1 MLDKVIGG
9 VTGFLKNYALGFAVA
24 GLVANV
30 VLQLIET
37 QSVDI
42 NGVILIVVTAVVAGV
57 TTSAVIGGVDGL

>member
-24 GLVANV
+24 AAVANLI
-30 VLQLIET
+30 LQLIGGEG
-37 QSVDI
+37 I
-42 NGVILIVVTAVVAGV
+42 NTDQLIQVVVTAVVAGI

>member
-24 GLVANV
+24 AAVANV
-30 VLQLIET
+30 VLQLINT
-37 QSVDI
+37 GAVDI
-42 NGVILIVVTAVVAGV
+42 NGVITLVVTAVVAGI